1 MLIRVTRAEITTI
14 LVRYFNSTSC
24 RIDCRNR
31 GDGLSAPF
39 FFLSF
44 SRDNA
49 TTRWIRKDVNTD
61 REGGDGKLY
70 ALNTSK
76 KIKIESGR
84 EKLISAFNFEIE
96 YTTYLRLRILSANN
110 CYKT

>member
-1 MLIRVTRAEITTI
+1 MSRERRLPRYSYVTLIQRAVVLIVVIGAT
-14 LVRYFNSTSC
+14 VYRS
-24 RIDCRNR
+24 
-31 GDGLSAPF
+31 P

-44 SRDNA
+44 FLRDNA

-61 REGGDGKLY
+61 REGGNGKLY